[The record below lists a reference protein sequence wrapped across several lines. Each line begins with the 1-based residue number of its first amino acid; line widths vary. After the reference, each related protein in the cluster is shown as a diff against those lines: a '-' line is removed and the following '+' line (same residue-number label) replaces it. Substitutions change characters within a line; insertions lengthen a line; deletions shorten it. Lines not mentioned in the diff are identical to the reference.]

1 MVPQYFKHI
10 EKFELNSNGKIDR
23 IKLKDMIKENKFS
36 DIKEFFG
43 SINRADIDEKSTDLL
58 ASGLIDSMDIISL
71 ASAIKNKYGKKMDA
85 KFLKAE
91 NFKNFDSI
99 TKMIEEYLKTN

>member
-1 MVPQYFKHI
+1 MSKQEILNTVSM
-10 EKFELNSNGKIDR
+10 ELYSKYEAE
-23 IKLKDMIKENKFS
+23 IKDAYASQE
-36 DIKEFFG
+36 EFFE
-43 SINRADIDEKSTDLL
+43 SINRTDIDEKSTDLL

-85 KFLKAE
+85 RFLKAE